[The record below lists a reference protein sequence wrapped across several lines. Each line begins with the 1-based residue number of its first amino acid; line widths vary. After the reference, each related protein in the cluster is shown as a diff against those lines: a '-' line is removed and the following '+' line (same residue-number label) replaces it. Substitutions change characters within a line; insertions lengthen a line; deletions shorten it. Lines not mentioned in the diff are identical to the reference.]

1 MHEGLFG
8 FAIHPTKPYAN
19 LTVERDLDPATAGV
33 NKNRGEIVRF
43 TSNDGGKTYDPASEK
58 LILRVDRPAL
68 LHPPSTLVF
77 GKDGFLYA
85 SIGEI
90 GKPYTTNEL
99 YGSILRIDVD
109 SGDPYGIPPGN
120 PFANGGGRPEV
131 WAGGFRNPWKF
142 SFDRETNEMW
152 EGDVGE
158 SSFEEINKV
167 EPGKNYG
174 WRTLEGETC
183 VDGTTT
189 CDRTGL
195 TPPVFVYPHSDG
207 RSITGGYVYRG
218 KALPDLVGKYIF
230 ADFTVGH
237 VRMLEGTGA
246 TAKAILLNSG
256 GPKPLIPSLG
266 EDGDGELYVVGF
278 DTGIL
283 YKITQGDPSGAPLFP
298 DLLSQT
304 GCVDPSDA
312 THMAAG
318 LVPYGTN
325 VQLWSDGADKRRF
338 LAIPDGTTVKVDP
351 TSGDFEL
358 PEGSVAVKEFAIDGK
373 RIETRLLRRHP
384 GGEWTAT
391 TYEWNDAQTDAVLL
405 EHAKEKVLPNGQT
418 WTFPGQ
424 IQCFQCHTDV
434 AGRSLGLETLQLN
447 GDFQYGPG
455 QNENQVT
462 KLSAIGYF
470 DHSLDAATLPRL
482 PHIDDTTAPVE
493 DRARAY
499 LHANCSYCHRASGPT
514 ESLMDLRFGLPL
526 AAVKSCQ
533 PAISYD
539 VADTKI
545 IAPGDP
551 QHSALYLRM
560 SELNSLSMPPL
571 GKRKVDTAALAVM
584 ESWIRGRTTC
594 E

>member
-1 MHEGLFG
+1 
-8 FAIHPTKPYAN
+8 
-19 LTVERDLDPATAGV
+19 
-33 NKNRGEIVRF
+33 
-43 TSNDGGKTYDPASEK
+43 
-58 LILRVDRPAL
+58 
-68 LHPPSTLVF
+68 
-77 GKDGFLYA
+77 
-85 SIGEI
+85 
-90 GKPYTTNEL
+90 
-99 YGSILRIDVD
+99 
-109 SGDPYGIPPGN
+109 
-120 PFANGGGRPEV
+120 
-131 WAGGFRNPWKF
+131 
-142 SFDRETNEMW
+142 
-152 EGDVGE
+152 
-158 SSFEEINKV
+158 
-167 EPGKNYG
+167 
-174 WRTLEGETC
+174 
-183 VDGTTT
+183 
-189 CDRTGL
+189 
-195 TPPVFVYPHSDG
+195 
-207 RSITGGYVYRG
+207 
-218 KALPDLVGKYIF
+218 
-230 ADFTVGH
+230 
-237 VRMLEGTGA
+237 MLEGTGA
-246 TAKAILLNSG
+246 TAKSILLNSG

-533 PAISYD
+533 PALSYD